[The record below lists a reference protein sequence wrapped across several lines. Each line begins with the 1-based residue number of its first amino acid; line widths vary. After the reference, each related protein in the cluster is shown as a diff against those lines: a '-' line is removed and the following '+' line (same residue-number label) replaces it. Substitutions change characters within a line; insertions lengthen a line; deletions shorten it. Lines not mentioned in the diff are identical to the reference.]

1 MHWIEIESA
10 AVQALE
16 RHLKMFQG
24 FIAITGGLKKEI
36 SFTFEAIRN
45 QTLPNDSQSSA
56 I

>member
-16 RHLKMFQG
+16 RPLKMFQG
-24 FIAITGGLKKEI
+24 FIAITFKKKI
-36 SFTFEAIRN
+36 SFTFEVIRN